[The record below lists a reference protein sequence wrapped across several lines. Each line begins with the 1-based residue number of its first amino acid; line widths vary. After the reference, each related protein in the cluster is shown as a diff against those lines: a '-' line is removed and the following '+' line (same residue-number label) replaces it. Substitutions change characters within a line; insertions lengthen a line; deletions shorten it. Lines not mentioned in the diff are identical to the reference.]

1 MTLVQAL
8 HTLFAWLTLLSNIFI
23 ILFIA
28 AIPVKAI
35 RKIPV
40 IKQVFAFIER
50 RPLTLAWIV
59 ALVSTLSSLFYS
71 EIAQY
76 DPCRLC
82 WYQRIFMYPMAII
95 LGIAILKKDKLVWRY
110 ALPLTIIGGLIA
122 AYHYGIQ
129 LLANAQPGFSDA
141 CTATGASCV
150 SSEFWAFH
158 YMTIPTMALTAF
170 ALIFILMVLWK
181 RKQ

>member
-1 MTLVQAL
+1 MPIKKIRNLP
-8 HTLFAWLTLLSNIFI
+8 LLRSIFS
-23 ILFIA
+23 F
-28 AIPVKAI
+28 V
-35 RKIPV
+35 
-40 IKQVFAFIER
+40 ER

-59 ALVSTLSSLFYS
+59 SLVATLGSLFYS
-71 EIAQY
+71 EIAGY

-82 WYQRIFMYPMAII
+82 WYQRILMYPMAII
-95 LGIAILKKDKLVWRY
+95 LGIATFKKDKLVWRY
-110 ALPLTIIGGLIA
+110 ALPLSVIGGIIA

-129 LLANAQPGFSDA
+129 LLANARPGFSDA

-158 YMTIPTMALTAF
+158 YITIPTMALTAF
-170 ALIFILMVLWK
+170 VVIFILMVLWK